1 MPNPVL
7 VEVTRGALVES
18 VHRGAVAIVDASGVV
33 TFQLGDIETPV
44 YTRSSLKPIQALPL
58 VESGAAEAFGVSDE
72 EVALACASHSGES
85 IHTSRVAAWLTRI
98 GCTTDDL
105 ACGPQAPRYEP
116 DLQEM
121 LATQQ
126 KPSKLHNN
134 CSGKHAG
141 FLTVA
146 KHLGAPIADYVNIQH
161 PVQQAIL
168 ESMIRLSG
176 YRDSQWGIDG
186 CAAPNFTLPL
196 AAFATALARIA
207 TKQTPGGGRIVEAM
221 TRHPELVG
229 GTGRHCT
236 ILMQAAKGKAAVKVG
251 AEGVYAAMLP
261 ELGLGVALKIDDG
274 AVRGG
279 ETAIAAVLEAL
290 GIIDPAAGLS
300 TNPIRNTRGTE
311 IGVIRPAAGL
321 RGTQI

>member
-7 VEVTRGALVES
+7 VEVTRGPLVES
-18 VHRGAVAIVDASGVV
+18 VHRGSVAIADASGTLRFQIGDVV
-33 TFQLGDIETPV
+33 TPV

-72 EVALACASHSGES
+72 EVALACASHSGEAM
-85 IHTSRVAAWLTRI
+85 HTIRVAAWLSRI
-98 GCTTDDL
+98 GCTPDDL
-105 ACGPQAPRYEP
+105 LCGPQAVRHEP
-116 DLQEM
+116 TLEMMLTTQE
-121 LATQQ
+121 
-126 KPSKLHNN
+126 KPSRLHNN

-146 KHLGAPIADYVNIQH
+146 KHLGASTADYVNIQH

-168 ESMIRLSG
+168 ESMIRLSD
-176 YRDSQWGIDG
+176 YRDSAWGIDG
-186 CAAPNFTLPL
+186 CAAPNFALPL
-196 AAFATALARIA
+196 TAFATALARIA
-207 TKQTPGGGRIVEAM
+207 AHQTPGAARIVKAM
-221 TRHPELVG
+221 TTYPELVG

-236 ILMQAAKGKAAVKVG
+236 LLMQAAGGKAAVKVG

-279 ETAIAAVLEAL
+279 ETAIAAILEAL
-290 GIIDPAAGLS
+290 KLIDPAAGLS
-300 TNPIRNTRGTE
+300 TTTILNTRGTE
-311 IGVIRPAAGL
+311 VGVTRPAAGL
-321 RGTQI
+321 KAIA